1 MPTLHVDF
9 REGFDRD
16 TVVARIDGSEIY
28 RRDDVETNYAIGLAD
43 RVVAEVPEG
52 DVGIEVILPK
62 REIHQSTVHHVSG
75 PTTLAFTL
83 SPSGELK
90 GQEVEASPRYL

>member
-9 REGFDRD
+9 REGFNRE
-16 TVVARIDGSEIY
+16 TVVVRIDGSEIY
-28 RRDDVETNYAIGLAD
+28 RRNDVATNYAIGLAD
-43 RVVAEVPEG
+43 RLVTEVPEG
-52 DVGIEVILPK
+52 EVAVEVILPN
-62 REIHQSTVHHVSG
+62 RALHQSTIHHVSG

-83 SPSGELK
+83 SPSGELE